1 MRAAL
6 LVVLACFG
14 FAAWGLQVHNWWWAG
29 LVASVVAIVVL
40 AVLYRA
46 VGRLE
51 WALGTCIGL
60 AAGEAFVLGLK
71 GPHAYEVVDPLI
83 AYGLVGSVLGL
94 LVGGVATY
102 LCWERV
108 DID

>member
-14 FAAWGLQVHNWWWAG
+14 FAAWGLQVHNWWWADWSRARSQSRAG
-29 LVASVVAIVVL
+29 GA
-40 AVLYRA
+40 YRA

-94 LVGGVATY
+94 RGRRGRYRAGIRAT
-102 LCWERV
+102 
-108 DID
+108 